1 MHNLFVHSP
10 HFFRSY
16 SLCALLSISFHFA
29 CFVLLGLIFMSYELF
44 RRLLPDF
51 DRALFEV
58 LKKIR
63 LSQS

>member
-1 MHNLFVHSP
+1 M
-10 HFFRSY
+10 SY
-16 SLCALLSISFHFA
+16 MSY
-29 CFVLLGLIFMSYELF
+29 MSYELF

-63 LSQS
+63 LPENQEALSFVIKSCA